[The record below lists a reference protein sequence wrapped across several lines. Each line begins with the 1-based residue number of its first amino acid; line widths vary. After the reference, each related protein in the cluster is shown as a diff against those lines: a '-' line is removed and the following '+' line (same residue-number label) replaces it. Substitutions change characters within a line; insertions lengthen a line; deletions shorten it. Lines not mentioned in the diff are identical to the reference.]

1 MEVNMFTRSSV
12 KKALEKY
19 VRVRL
24 YTDGEGDSY
33 RRQQEM
39 QQSKYGTVAL
49 PYYAIVKGNGDAI
62 ASFPGLTRN
71 EEQFLGLLNSAFEKV
86 NLSQ

>member
-1 MEVNMFTRSSV
+1 
-12 KKALEKY
+12 
-19 VRVRL
+19 
-24 YTDGEGDSY
+24 
-33 RRQQEM
+33 
-39 QQSKYGTVAL
+39 VAL
-49 PYYAIVKGNGDAI
+49 PYYAIVNGNGDAI

>member
-1 MEVNMFTRSSV
+1 MFTRSAV
-12 KKALEKY
+12 KRALEKY

-39 QQSKYGTVAL
+39 QQSQYGTVAL
-49 PYYAIVKGNGDAI
+49 PYYAIVNSNGDAI
-62 ASFPGLTRN
+62 ATFPGLTRN
-71 EEQFLGLLNSAFEKV
+71 EEQFLGFLNSAFEKV